1 MIETQKIKKLKMKRL
16 SIVMIALFSV
26 FAMNAQESAKAK
38 KLLSE
43 VSSKVKAYDNMVIDF
58 KYSLENTAESV
69 SQETRGDVSING
81 DKYLLNL
88 MGTTQLFDG
97 KKIYTIIPEDQ
108 EINIS
113 DYVEEE
119 DNNITPSKMFSF
131 YEEGYTYKWDIS
143 QDVKGRQIQYIKLTP
158 IDSNADVKNILLGID
173 KQTKH
178 IYNLIQTQD
187 NGTKITIT
195 VKSFKT
201 NQPLAKNLFNFNE
214 GRYKDFYINRLD

>member
-1 MIETQKIKKLKMKRL
+1 MKHNIKKREMKKL
-16 SIVMIALFSV
+16 SILLIAFLSLVSV
-26 FAMNAQESAKAK
+26 QAQNADKAKA
-38 KLLSE
+38 LLNE

-58 KYSLENTAESV
+58 KYTLENATENV
-69 SQETRGDVSING
+69 NQETRGDVSIKG
-81 DKYLLNL
+81 DKYVLNL

-108 EINIS
+108 EINVS
-113 DYVEEE
+113 NYVEED
-119 DNNITPSKMFSF
+119 DNSITPSKMFSF
-131 YEEGYTYKWDIS
+131 YENGYTYKWDIV
-143 QDVKGRQIQYIKLTP
+143 QDVKGRKIQYIKLTP

-173 KQTKH
+173 SQTKH

-201 NQPLAKNLFNFNE
+201 NQPLAKNLFSFSE
-214 GRYKDFYINRLD
+214 DRYSDYYINRLD